1 MTTKRLLSSS
11 ASFIILTGLSG
22 AGKSQAIRALEDLGY
37 FCVDN
42 LPVSLLQA
50 FADGV
55 ESGGGATQPSA
66 VVADVR
72 DPRFL
77 REFPTILS
85 ELKTRTGLGAR
96 VIFLEATDE
105 ALVRRFSE
113 TRRPHPLAP
122 DRSVTEGIIEERK
135 RLSGIRGT
143 ADYVFDTSELTV
155 HELRKTFM
163 GLSVE
168 ESSSDLVVTVLSFG
182 YKYGVPL
189 ESDVM
194 FDLRFLRNPH
204 FEPSLRELTGQNSEV
219 QKYLESLEPTRTFL
233 TKTTDLLNFLV
244 PQYKAEGKKYLTIGI
259 GCTGGRHR
267 SVYIAEQLAA
277 RIGLGDGASLRVHH
291 RDLEKS

>member
-143 ADYVFDTSELTV
+143 ADYVFDTSKLTV

>member
-1 MTTKRLLSSS
+1 VTTKRLLSSS

-143 ADYVFDTSELTV
+143 ADYVFDTSKLTV

>member
-143 ADYVFDTSELTV
+143 ADYVFDTSKLTV

-291 RDLEKS
+291 RDLEKL

>member
-1 MTTKRLLSSS
+1 MTVERLLGIS
-11 ASFIILTGLSG
+11 ARFVILTGLSG

-55 ESGGGATQPSA
+55 ESGGGGTAQPSA

-77 REFPTILS
+77 SEFPTILKKLRDRS
-85 ELKTRTGLGAR
+85 VLGTR

-113 TRRPHPLAP
+113 TRRPHPLAA
-122 DRSVTEGIIEERK
+122 DRSVTEGIVEERK
-135 RLSGIRGT
+135 TLSGIRET

-155 HELRKTFM
+155 HELRKAFM
-163 GLSVE
+163 GLSIE
-168 ESSSDLVVTVLSFG
+168 ETSAELVVTVLSFG
-182 YKYGVPL
+182 YKFGVPL

-194 FDLRFLRNPH
+194 FDVRFLRNPH
-204 FEPSLRELTGQNSEV
+204 FDPELREKTGQDEEV
-219 QKYLESLEPTRTFL
+219 QKYLANLEPTRAFL
-233 TKTTDLLNFLV
+233 EKATDFLDFLV
-244 PQYKAEGKKYLTIGI
+244 PEYRREGKKYLTIGV

-267 SVYIAEQLAA
+267 SVYITEELGT
-277 RIGLGDGASLRVHH
+277 RISPRDGVTLRVHH
-291 RDLEKS
+291 RDLEK

>member
-1 MTTKRLLSSS
+1 VTTKRLLGSS
-11 ASFIILTGLSG
+11 ARFIILTGLSG

-135 RLSGIRGT
+135 RLSGIRDI
-143 ADYVFDTSELTV
+143 ADYVFDTSKLTV

-204 FEPSLRELTGQNSEV
+204 FEPSLRELTGQDSEV
-219 QKYLESLEPTRTFL
+219 QKYLETLEPTRTFL
-233 TKTTDLLNFLV
+233 AKTTDLLNFLV
-244 PQYKAEGKKYLTIGI
+244 PKYKAEGKKYLTIGI